1 MWSAW
6 ICSVVDISVGIVI
19 AALFMVLPAATD
31 LLLKGQVSAVIRE
44 ITTPTTTWLLLEASG
59 S

>member
-1 MWSAW
+1 M
-6 ICSVVDISVGIVI
+6 GIVI